1 MLSEKLEKREEEKR
15 NNDSKLSLVTKEAT
29 EKEQKITNELN
40 SLQEELLK
48 LQKLHD
54 LNLEKKL
61 EIEQDYKEKLA
72 SQESS
77 KREKEGKIDKLAKAL
92 SIINVENKQLQ
103 ELQTQAEENR
113 NELIVEHDK
122 KLATMDLLIEKHN
135 GIMESQADEI
145 SSLQEEIKQFYQSLK
160 EEIEGKIE
168 SEKSFV
174 HKVATLQESKKKVV
188 EERDSLVN
196 EIASVQKELD
206 RMSDG
211 FRSETKA
218 KKILE
223 GEIDSLKAKS
233 KDKRKSISADL
244 SAEIILLQE
253 KTTRTLNF
261 LFESEK
267 KLRNE
272 LDDQLLEQKKG
283 NPKRKSPSFSEL

>member
-1 MLSEKLEKREEEKR
+1 M
-15 NNDSKLSLVTKEAT
+15 
-29 EKEQKITNELN
+29 
-40 SLQEELLK
+40 
-48 LQKLHD
+48 
-54 LNLEKKL
+54 
-61 EIEQDYKEKLA
+61 
-72 SQESS
+72 
-77 KREKEGKIDKLAKAL
+77 
-92 SIINVENKQLQ
+92 
-103 ELQTQAEENR
+103 
-113 NELIVEHDK
+113 
-122 KLATMDLLIEKHN
+122 
-135 GIMESQADEI
+135 
-145 SSLQEEIKQFYQSLK
+145 
-160 EEIEGKIE
+160 
-168 SEKSFV
+168 
-174 HKVATLQESKKKVV
+174 
-188 EERDSLVN
+188 N

-206 RMSDG
+206 QMSDG

-223 GEIDSLKAKS
+223 GKIDSLKAKS